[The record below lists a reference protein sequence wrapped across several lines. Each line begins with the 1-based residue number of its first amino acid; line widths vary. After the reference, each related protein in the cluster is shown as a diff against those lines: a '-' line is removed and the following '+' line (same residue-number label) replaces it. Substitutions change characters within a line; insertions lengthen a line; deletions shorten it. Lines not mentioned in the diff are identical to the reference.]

1 MCFVCEIYSGTFCV
15 WNCFDLDAVRE
26 AKPALTVSVEVA
38 HVLSTGGLVLGV
50 KVTHGLQTTLARL
63 LHQSA
68 LWREV
73 VVRGTSARETQH
85 ANIGHNRHVIRY
97 EEELQRRHCHL
108 LV

>member
-1 MCFVCEIYSGTFCV
+1 MYFVCEIYSGTFCV

-38 HVLSTGGLVLGV
+38 NVLSAGGLVLGV
-50 KVTHGLQTTLARL
+50 KVAHGLQTALARL

-68 LWREV
+68 LWGEV

-85 ANIGHNRHVIRY
+85 ANIGHNRHEIRY
-97 EEELQRRHCHL
+97 K
-108 LV
+108 